1 MVKYQYIG
9 IDPGLSGAIAIL
21 WSDDTYEVHDIPIMS
36 KGFGSVKNEINAGGM
51 KDILVG
57 GLLPTA
63 ESYHSVAVLERVNA
77 MPGQG
82 VSSVFSLGDSFGTC
96 RTVLA
101 CLDIPTLYVAPTQ
114 WKKHYGLT
122 SDKEQARALA
132 IRLFPKA
139 DLKLKKHIDRAEA
152 LLMSLYLKTTT
163 ERLKSND

>member
-1 MVKYQYIG
+1 MVKHQYIG

-21 WSDDTYEVHDIPIMS
+21 WDDDTYEVHDIPIMS
-36 KGFGSVKNEINAGGM
+36 KGFGTVKNEINAGGM
-51 KDILVG
+51 KDILDAATVVG
-57 GLLPTA
+57 NA
-63 ESYHSVAVLERVNA
+63 VAVLERVNA

-152 LLMSLYLKTTT
+152 LLIALYLKTTT
-163 ERLKSND
+163 ERLKK